1 MSDGPVMDLPK
12 ALLIDLDDTVLDSDS
27 NADEVWLEVCRE
39 FAGRLDGVTPEELHA
54 AVMDSRGWL
63 WGDLERARKARLDL
77 WQARRDILTRSLAR
91 LGISNSPIV
100 DGMADR
106 YAAIRD
112 EELKP
117 FPGAIDTLRRLK
129 AAGIRMG
136 LLTNGSSESQR
147 GKIER
152 HGLAEFFD
160 HIQIEGEFG
169 IGKPHERAFR
179 NALNALG
186 VSPAEAWMIGDN
198 LDFDIHA
205 AQQIG
210 THAVWVDSQGNGLP
224 EGTSVCPNRTIR
236 SLSELIVCDTD

>member
-1 MSDGPVMDLPK
+1 
-12 ALLIDLDDTVLDSDS
+12 
-27 NADEVWLEVCRE
+27 
-39 FAGRLDGVTPEELHA
+39 
-54 AVMDSRGWL
+54 MDSRDWL

-77 WQARRDILTRSLAR
+77 WQARRDILTRSFAH

-106 YAAIRD
+106 YATKRD
-112 EELKP
+112 EKLKP

-129 AAGIRMG
+129 AAGVRMG

-147 GKIER
+147 GKIEK

-169 IGKPHERAFR
+169 IGKPDERAFR
-179 NALNALG
+179 NALDALG
-186 VSPAEAWMIGDN
+186 VSPVEVWMIGDN

-205 AQQIG
+205 AQQLGIY
-210 THAVWVDSQGNGLP
+210 AVWVDSQGNGLP
-224 EGTSVCPNRTIR
+224 EGTSVRPDRIIR
-236 SLSELIVCDTD
+236 SLSELILCDTD

>member
-12 ALLIDLDDTVLDSDS
+12 ALLVDLDDTILDSDS

-39 FAGRLDGVTPEELHA
+39 FAGRLDGLTAIDIHA
-54 AVMDSRGWL
+54 AVMDSRDWL
-63 WGDLERARKARLDL
+63 WGDLERARTGRLDL
-77 WQARRDILTRSLAR
+77 WQARRDILTRFLVH
-91 LGISNSPIV
+91 LQISNPSVV

-106 YAAIRD
+106 YATKRD
-112 EELKP
+112 EKLKP

-136 LLTNGSSESQR
+136 LLTNGSSESQQ
-147 GKIER
+147 GKVDK

-169 IGKPHERAFR
+169 IGKPDERAFR
-179 NALNALG
+179 NALHVLG
-186 VSPAEAWMIGDN
+186 VSPADTWMIGDN

-205 AQQIG
+205 AQQLGIY
-210 THAVWVDSQGNGLP
+210 AVWVDAPGNGLP
-224 EGTSVCPNRTIR
+224 AGTPVRPDRTIR
-236 SLSELIVCDTD
+236 SLSELIADDTD